1 MSLPLLNTDAMS
13 QALVQNH
20 RELVVYQ
27 VSFET
32 ATRLFELSQQ
42 FPIAE
47 RYSLTDPIR
56 RSSRS
61 VCATLA
67 AAWQLRTDQPA
78 FISKLDNANAA
89 AAETQTWIEFAVRCG
104 YLDLETG
111 RELHQTYDRV
121 LALVVKM
128 SVNAEN
134 WTISR

>member
-1 MSLPLLNTDAMS
+1 MS
-13 QALVQNH
+13 QVLVQDH

-32 ATRLFELSQQ
+32 AMRLFELSQH

-47 RYSLTDPIR
+47 QYSLTDQMR

-61 VCATLA
+61 VCASLA
-67 AAWQLRTDQPA
+67 AAWQLRTDPIA
-78 FISKLDNANAA
+78 FVMRLGNANTA

-104 YLDLETG
+104 YLEMETG
-111 RELHQTYDRV
+111 RELHQTYDRI
-121 LALVVKM
+121 LALLVKM
-128 SVNAEN
+128 SVNVEN